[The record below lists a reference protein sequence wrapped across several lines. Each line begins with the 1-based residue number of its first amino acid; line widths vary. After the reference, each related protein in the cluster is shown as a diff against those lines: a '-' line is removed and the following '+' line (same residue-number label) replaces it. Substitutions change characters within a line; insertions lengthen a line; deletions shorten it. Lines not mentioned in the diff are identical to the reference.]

1 MMLKARVTEN
11 SLVLVLLEAEMPG
24 EFRYLEEPGEPALAC
39 QV

>member
-24 EFRYLEEPGEPALAC
+24 ELGDLGEPILAC